1 MQASEGVPEADREI
15 SQDDADQLIECL
27 LTAMSGSI
35 IRHGSD
41 EKNIPLIKP
50 DHLLRLVP
58 TPEQVCPL

>member
-1 MQASEGVPEADREI
+1 M
-15 SQDDADQLIECL
+15 IECL